1 MLDTVLTTESLV
13 YVGLSFYAAGFLV
26 RDELILRTLVLI
38 GSLFWLAYYFLRP
51 EPVWNSIYAE
61 GVLIGINLV
70 LICTIALERTTFA
83 MNERARTLFGHF
95 NRLTPGQ
102 FRKLLRDARWMETPI
117 ATDIIKEGR
126 VPDRL
131 YFIDAP
137 QYTIVRGGHGA
148 SAESQRVSRMPAA
161 HPEGYIEAFANFYR
175 DAAEIT
181 RAHRSGMAV
190 DPARAAQ
197 VPDVVDGAR
206 GVARRSTAAASFQ
219 TSTTTGS
226 REWTS
231 YD

>member
-137 QYTIVRGGHGA
+137 QYTIVRGGQSFQAAGPAFAGEVVFLRGGEA
-148 SAESQRVSRMPAA
+148 SASVRVPKGTRVVSWSHEALRKRMERSR
-161 HPEGYIEAFANFYR
+161 
-175 DAAEIT
+175 
-181 RAHRSGMAV
+181 GMSNAL
-190 DPARAAQ
+190 
-197 VPDVVDGAR
+197 
-206 GVARRSTAAASFQ
+206 VARFSEDMAYKVHNSVPVPMVLTR
-219 TSTTTGS
+219 
-226 REWTS
+226 
-231 YD
+231 